1 MISLRIEGALFNYR
15 VAGVAVLNGKV
26 LLHKTPSDNFWTL
39 PGGRC
44 ELFEFSKDT
53 LQREMQEETGMDA
66 EAGEMLWVSEN
77 FFLYNGDK
85 YHEIGFYFEMDIK
98 NLPNQNDFL
107 GAEGE
112 DELLFHWHDVNELHS
127 IRVYPE
133 FLAEALAKSPLEKG
147 HYNSGYIDLDTV
159 EAIPS

>member
-1 MISLRIEGALFNYR
+1 MISLRIDGALFNYR
-15 VAGVAVLNGKV
+15 VAGVAVVNGKV

-53 LQREMQEETGMDA
+53 LQREMQEETGLDA

-85 YHEIGFYFEMDIK
+85 YHEIGFYFEMQIK
-98 NLPNQNDFL
+98 NLPSQDDFL
-107 GAEGE
+107 GVEGL
-112 DELLFHWHDVNELHS
+112 DELLFHWHDVNDLHS

-133 FLAEALAKSPLEKG
+133 FLANALAKTPLEKG
-147 HYNSGYIDLDTV
+147 HYNSGYLDLDAV
-159 EAIPS
+159 SAIPS

>member
-1 MISLRIEGALFNYR
+1 MISLRIDGALFNYR
-15 VAGVAVLNGKV
+15 VAGVAVLNHKV

-53 LQREMQEETGMDA
+53 LRREMQEETGMDA

-77 FFLYNGDK
+77 FFLYNGDQ
-85 YHEIGFYFEMDIK
+85 YHEIGFYFEMEIK
-98 NLPNQNDFL
+98 SLPNQDDFL
-107 GAEGE
+107 GSEGQ
-112 DELLFHWHDVNELHS
+112 DELLFHWHDVSDLHS

-133 FLAEALAKSPLEKG
+133 FLAEALARNPLEKG
-147 HYNSGYIDLDTV
+147 HFSSAFRDLD
-159 EAIPS
+159 AG

>member
-1 MISLRIEGALFNYR
+1 MISLRIDGALFNYR
-15 VAGVAVLNGKV
+15 VAGVAVLNDKV

-53 LQREMQEETGMDA
+53 LQREMQEETGLAA

-85 YHEIGFYFEMDIK
+85 YHEIGFYFEMQIRD
-98 NLPNQNDFL
+98 LPHQDDFL
-107 GAEGE
+107 GAEGQ
-112 DELLFHWHDVNELHS
+112 DELLFHWHDVADLHS

-133 FLAEALAKSPLEKG
+133 FLADALTQNPLEKG
-147 HYNSGYIDLDTV
+147 HFSAEFRDLD
-159 EAIPS
+159 AG